1 MEVTI
6 SRLRKTI
13 AAMTKTPEEW
23 LSEIAPEK
31 ARGIF
36 KLFLGYAPGVGK
48 TYSMLS
54 EAIRRASRG
63 EDVIVGVVESHGRKA
78 TAELAAKLDRVTPR
92 TLEYKGT
99 VFEEMDADAILTRR
113 PAVVVVDELA
123 HTNIEGSKHVKR
135 YEDVMELLEAK
146 IDVLSTMNVQH
157 VESVGPTVL
166 QITGV
171 QVRETVPDWV
181 MQRVDEIVLADLTP
195 QALQKRMERGD
206 IYPGD
211 RAQRALSHF
220 FRPGNLIALREL
232 ALRQVTGVVDR
243 SLDAFL
249 EKDGTQRAHT
259 VRERIGVCV
268 SSNPAA
274 QYLIARGS
282 RMSQAMGGEFYVFYV
297 DVGRDTGPEDQ
308 KTLAE
313 NIRFAENLGA
323 RVVRGSSRSIA
334 DGIAQL
340 VREHHITQVIF
351 GRSARTGWQRYLYMS
366 AIQRFLRD
374 SPSVDVHIVTQ
385 EAR

>member
-1 MEVTI
+1 MGVTNP
-6 SRLRKTI
+6 RLRKTI
-13 AAMTKTPEEW
+13 AAMAKTPEEW
-23 LSEIAPEK
+23 LQEVSPEK
-31 ARGIF
+31 DRGIF

-63 EDVIVGVVESHGRKA
+63 EDVAVGVVESHGRKA
-78 TAELAAKLDRVTPR
+78 TAELAAKLDRIPPR
-92 TLEYKGT
+92 KIEYKGT
-99 VFEEMDADAILTRR
+99 VFDEMDVDAILARK
-113 PAVVVVDELA
+113 PAVALIDELA
-123 HTNIEGSKHVKR
+123 HTNIEGSKHAKR
-135 YEDVMELLEAK
+135 YEDVMELLDAK

-157 VESVGPTVL
+157 VESLGPTVQ

-195 QALQKRMERGD
+195 QALQKRMQRGD
-206 IYPGD
+206 IYPVD

-243 SLDAFL
+243 SLDAYL
-249 EKDGTQRAHT
+249 DKDATQQAHT

-282 RMSQAMGGEFYVFYV
+282 RMAQAMGGELYVFYV
-297 DVGRDTGPEDQ
+297 DVGRDTRPEDQ

-313 NIRFAENLGA
+313 NIRFADNLGA
-323 RVVRGSSRSIA
+323 KVMRTSARSVA
-334 DGIAQL
+334 DGVAQF

-351 GRSARTGWQRYLYMS
+351 GRSARTGWQRYLYLS
-366 AIQRFLRD
+366 AIQRFLRE